1 MRALLGWR
9 VLLCGQID
17 FDPAQQTVN
26 TLAQA

>member
-9 VLLCGQID
+9 VSFCGQID